1 MNGKKKQEQK
11 QKQKN
16 HDKRVSSSVGQFHEI
31 PVIPMETLDSIR
43 VHWTSSDSD
52 GEHFPRLPST

>member
-1 MNGKKKQEQK
+1 MNGKKKQKQK

-16 HDKRVSSSVGQFHEI
+16 HDKRVSSSVGQIHGI

-43 VHWTSSDSD
+43 VHWTPSDSG

>member
-1 MNGKKKQEQK
+1 MGKKKQKQK

-16 HDKRVSSSVGQFHEI
+16 HDKRVSSSVGQIHGI

-43 VHWTSSDSD
+43 VHWTPSDSG

>member
-1 MNGKKKQEQK
+1 MNGKKKTETK
-11 QKQKN
+11 TKTKN
-16 HDKRVSSSVGQFHEI
+16 HDKRVSSSVGQFHGI

-43 VHWTSSDSD
+43 VHWTPSDSD

>member
-1 MNGKKKQEQK
+1 MNGKKKQKQK

-31 PVIPMETLDSIR
+31 RVIPMETLDSIR
-43 VHWTSSDSD
+43 VHWTPSDSD

>member
-1 MNGKKKQEQK
+1 MNGKKKQKQK

-43 VHWTSSDSD
+43 VH
-52 GEHFPRLPST
+52 